1 MRATTTLLLAVL
13 MTGCSL
19 DLEAISIRPTDVD
32 GGPQDSG
39 PSDGGKDANMPSDAG
54 SGDAGMD
61 ATMSDDGGP
70 EDGGPDAAM
79 PVDAGPIDAG
89 VDAGPIDAGVDAG
102 TPLDAGTDA
111 CTLRTYY
118 LDNDGDGYGSPLMT
132 MPACASPSGY
142 VAVGGDCDDSDP
154 TDYDG
159 VTSCATTIVTQTCNH
174 DGLGYTT
181 IVCEAGQSCLAGAC
195 AVRCGDGIVGMGE
208 TCDDGNTRDGD
219 GCSSTCAGASPVCTA
234 FTGSYAAPI
243 SLGTGSEIMGVFIR
257 DMNGD
262 GHLDVFAVDQIASR
276 VVLYAGNGLGGFAAG
291 ANTPTGRNHGNAA
304 FADFNG
310 DGVTDVV
317 LSEPD
322 AGALYRVSG
331 SASGL
336 VGLGSISQASSPR
349 ASTTLDYDHDGD
361 QDLLV
366 YLGGSGCVAVRLN
379 DGSFNLAAASCVL
392 TVPMTPY
399 TAVMTSLDWDGDGY
413 RDLVLAANSG
423 PAIVYRTTGTGL
435 VELVRFGT
443 IATRMRSLDINGD
456 GNLDLLLEENLGQVF
471 GYLFPTGAPL
481 CTGIASPAGGAAGG
495 RSVPRAIYT

>member
-208 TCDDGNTRDGD
+208 TCDDGNTLNGD
-219 GCSSTCAGASPVCTA
+219 GCSSTCATPASGWVVQLSENFDDGIANGWTMCRGCAGLGCPSVSSGSYRYPGDWNKPCTPSIGVSTDTAIRFDFRLAATTSLTLLAIRRLGTPEEGVSVDFGGGSINYDRLVGGVWITDSHIVVTLPARPATNLWSVVIDRAAGSYYVQIDGFTMASGTAMVGSLNGTWGLDLYGAS
-234 FTGSYAAPI
+234 
-243 SLGTGSEIMGVFIR
+243 
-257 DMNGD
+257 
-262 GHLDVFAVDQIASR
+262 AV
-276 VVLYAGNGLGGFAAG
+276 
-291 ANTPTGRNHGNAA
+291 NATV
-304 FADFNG
+304 D
-310 DGVTDVV
+310 DVV
-317 LSEPD
+317 
-322 AGALYRVSG
+322 
-331 SASGL
+331 
-336 VGLGSISQASSPR
+336 IS
-349 ASTTLDYDHDGD
+349 
-361 QDLLV
+361 
-366 YLGGSGCVAVRLN
+366 
-379 DGSFNLAAASCVL
+379 
-392 TVPMTPY
+392 
-399 TAVMTSLDWDGDGY
+399 
-413 RDLVLAANSG
+413 
-423 PAIVYRTTGTGL
+423 
-435 VELVRFGT
+435 
-443 IATRMRSLDINGD
+443 TR
-456 GNLDLLLEENLGQVF
+456 
-471 GYLFPTGAPL
+471 P
-481 CTGIASPAGGAAGG
+481 
-495 RSVPRAIYT
+495 